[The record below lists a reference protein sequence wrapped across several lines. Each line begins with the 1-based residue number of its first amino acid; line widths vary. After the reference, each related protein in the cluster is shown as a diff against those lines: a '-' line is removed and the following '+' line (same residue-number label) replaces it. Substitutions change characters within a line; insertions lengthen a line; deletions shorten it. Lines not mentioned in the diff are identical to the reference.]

1 LISFRYHLVSIV
13 AVFLALALGVVMGTT
28 VVKQGVIEQLRSRTD
43 AAVKT
48 THLLQQEVNQLRTDV
63 NTWEK
68 FSTEAQPILVTSQLS
83 GEQVVMVTIQGV
95 DLPEVD
101 GVRRALQQSGAT
113 VVGILEATS
122 RMALT
127 DSRAQSDMAAVLGVP
142 VTDQA
147 TLAAVAARTLGE
159 RLASGPPVASQDPLQ
174 QFINGD
180 FVSLLGGSGSAAA
193 LGASG
198 QLFVFV
204 AGGTQTPAVS
214 PETFLVP
221 VLTQLVNQSRPTAA
235 VETEASTYPFVSLI
249 RADGSLNGHL
259 TTVDNADTGP
269 GRVAVVLGLRDLLRN
284 PAAGGNYGVKSGS
297 SRVIPSP

>member
-1 LISFRYHLVSIV
+1 MISFRYHLVSIV

-127 DSRAQSDMAAVLGVP
+127 DSRAQSDMAAVLGVNASPRALRWRARIRSSSSSTETSSRSSEARARLRRWACP
-142 VTDQA
+142 VSCSSSSQ
-147 TLAAVAARTLGE
+147 AAR
-159 RLASGPPVASQDPLQ
+159 R
-174 QFINGD
+174 
-180 FVSLLGGSGSAAA
+180 
-193 LGASG
+193 
-198 QLFVFV
+198 
-204 AGGTQTPAVS
+204 
-214 PETFLVP
+214 
-221 VLTQLVNQSRPTAA
+221 
-235 VETEASTYPFVSLI
+235 
-249 RADGSLNGHL
+249 
-259 TTVDNADTGP
+259 
-269 GRVAVVLGLRDLLRN
+269 LLR
-284 PAAGGNYGVKSGS
+284 
-297 SRVIPSP
+297 